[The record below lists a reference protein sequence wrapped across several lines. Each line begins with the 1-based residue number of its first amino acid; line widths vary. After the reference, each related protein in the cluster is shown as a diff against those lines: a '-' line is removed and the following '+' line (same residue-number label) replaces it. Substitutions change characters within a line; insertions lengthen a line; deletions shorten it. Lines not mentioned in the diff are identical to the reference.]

1 MQNRKDTS
9 RNVSTQFLPLGD
21 FLTES
26 GVLIPNVQAAYECYG
41 TLNAD
46 ASNAIL
52 LFHALTGSQHAHGIN
67 RAVPGTGTLWQE
79 ENHEGWWDSMIG
91 AGKPLDTDRY
101 FIVCINLLGSCYG
114 TTGPCSPH
122 TDGQAWNARFP
133 LVTAGDQ
140 ARLQAQTLT
149 ALGIERATLVGPSV
163 GGLIALAFAALF
175 PERTKG
181 VVSIG
186 SGWHPLIEHQLSV
199 FEQILA
205 IELDPLYC
213 GGFYTAD
220 APPVRGLALARIIG
234 HKAFVCPKE
243 LETRARAACGDRY
256 GMLSW
261 YQPTRNTQSY
271 MLHQGTKFARRFDA
285 NAYIRISDMWIN
297 YDILRITHTTS
308 FAEALSGCRLNKTPF
323 LIFGIDT
330 DACFPIEVQHEL
342 VKQLENASIRA
353 HMETVHSLKGHDSFL
368 IEPEL
373 YAHAL
378 SEFLARCGG

>member
-1 MQNRKDTS
+1 MSHQQALHDI
-9 RNVSTQFLPLGD
+9 VSTQFLPLGD

-26 GVLIPNVQAAYECYG
+26 GVLIPNVQVAYECYG

-67 RAVPGTGTLWQE
+67 CNVPGIGTLWQE

-122 TDGQAWNARFP
+122 ADGQPWNARFP
-133 LVTAGDQ
+133 LITAGDQ

-149 ALGIERATLVGPSV
+149 ALGIERVTLIGPSV
-163 GGLIALAFAALF
+163 GGLVALAFAALF

-186 SGWHPLIEHQLSV
+186 SGWRPLIEHQLSV

-220 APPVRGLALARIIG
+220 APPTRGLALARIIG
-234 HKAFVCPKE
+234 HKAFVWQQG
-243 LETRARAACGDRY
+243 LETRARATCGDRC

-261 YQPTRNTQSY
+261 YTPTRNTQGY

-297 YDILRITHTTS
+297 YDLLRIARASS
-308 FAEALSGCRLNKTPF
+308 FAEAMSGCRLRHTPF
-323 LIFGIDT
+323 LVFGIDT
-330 DACFPIEVQHEL
+330 DACFPLEAQRDL
-342 VKQLENASIRA
+342 VARLENAGINA

-368 IEPEL
+368 LEPAL

-378 SEFLARCGG
+378 TDFLTRCNG